1 MAISHTGTYIR
12 GSQSQIPNLGLGN
25 FVAQVNLFNAK
36 ALNNVD
42 KAIRKMVFEVFKRI
56 VMRTPIDTARCRS
69 AWAVGLTPSNSSPI
83 QSSTESKTTW
93 KKVSR
98 ATPKGKRTT
107 TGYWEGKT
115 TETVKTS
122 GIFESASAT
131 INRGR
136 QFISSG
142 MDIHDGL
149 IAYIFNNVRYAIY
162 LEGGRVY
169 PSPPY
174 GSPQAPRGMVRITL
188 AEFGSIS
195 NEAVASVQ
203 SGGLGSG
210 LSSGLG
216 G

>member
-1 MAISHTGTYIR
+1 MAITHQSTYIR
-12 GSQSQIPNLGLGN
+12 PSSNQVSNLGLGN
-25 FVAQVNLFNAK
+25 FVSQINLFNAK
-36 ALNNVD
+36 AMNNID

-56 VMRTPIDTARCRS
+56 VMRTPRDTGLLASSWQCSSVYS
-69 AWAVGLTPSNSSPI
+69 ASSSI
-83 QSSTESKTTW
+83 QESSTSSSKVSW

-131 INRGR
+131 INKGR

-203 SGGLGSG
+203 SGGG

>member
-1 MAISHTGTYIR
+1 MAITHQNTYIR
-12 GSQSQIPNLGLGN
+12 GSQSQVSNLGLGD
-25 FVAQVNLFNAK
+25 FVAQVNAFSGK
-36 ALNNVD
+36 ALNSVD

-56 VMRTPIDTARCRS
+56 VMRTPVDSGRLRGN
-69 AWAVGLTPSNSSPI
+69 WAVSSVYSMSSELGDSKKGTFDKSG
-83 QSSTESKTTW
+83 SSTVNK
-93 KKVSR
+93 
-98 ATPKGKRTT
+98 
-107 TGYWEGKT
+107 
-115 TETVKTS
+115 
-122 GIFESASAT
+122 
-131 INRGR
+131 GR
-136 QFISSG
+136 QFIQSG

-174 GSPQAPRGMVRITL
+174 GSPQAPKGMVRITL

-195 NEAVASVQ
+195 TEAVTSVQ

>member
-1 MAISHTGTYIR
+1 MGITHQSTYIR
-12 GSQSQIPNLGLGN
+12 GSQSQVSNLGLGD
-25 FVAQVNLFNAK
+25 FVAQVNLFNTK
-36 ALNNVD
+36 ALNNID

-56 VMRTPIDTARCRS
+56 VMRTPVDTSRCRS
-69 AWAVGLTPSNSSPI
+69 AWQCSSVFSASSSI
-83 QSSTESKTTW
+83 QSSVESKTTW

-115 TETVKTS
+115 TETTKTIS
-122 GIFESASAT
+122 TESASAT

-136 QFISSG
+136 QFIQSG

-174 GSPQAPRGMVRITL
+174 GSPQAPKGMVRITL

-195 NEAVASVQ
+195 NEAVSSVQ

-210 LSSGLG
+210 LG

>member
-1 MAISHTGTYIR
+1 MTITHQSTYIR
-12 GSQSQIPNLGLGN
+12 PSSGQVSNLGLGN
-25 FVAQVNLFNAK
+25 FVSQINLFNAK
-36 ALNNVD
+36 AINNLD

-56 VMRTPIDTARCRS
+56 VMRTPVDTSRCRS

-83 QSSTESKTTW
+83 QSSTKLKTTW

-122 GIFESASAT
+122 GIFESASGT

-136 QFISSG
+136 QFIQSG

-195 NEAVASVQ
+195 SEAVTSVQ
-203 SGGLGSG
+203 SGGLKEN
-210 LSSGLG
+210 LG
-216 G
+216 A